1 MTKRLWI
8 ETVGCQM
15 NVLDS
20 ELVVAALRR
29 QGWEMARTTAE
40 ADAVFYNTCSVRQH
54 AEDKIYSA
62 LGRIRQEKLA
72 RPDLVVGVLGCM
84 AQKDQELVRKRA
96 PWVDLVVGPGQLHR
110 VPGLV
115 ADVLAGGGPRLEV
128 SLDRTGGSRDAIA
141 RSFESYDPDRD
152 PGMRPT
158 PFQAFVRTQ
167 TGCDKFCAFC
177 VVPHVRGPEQ
187 ARAPETI
194 LAEARRLVAEGCRE
208 ITLIGQTVNSYRWS
222 AGGRTSRLSDLLA
235 LLDGLD
241 GLDRIRFVTNYPRDM
256 TDDLIAAVR
265 DLPKVAHYLHVPAQ
279 HGSDAVLTRM
289 KRGYCIGEYMEM
301 LGRIR
306 ERIPAAA
313 VTSDFI
319 VGFCGETDAEFQAT
333 LDLVRSAGFKNS
345 FIFKY
350 SPRPGTKAFD
360 RQPDDVP
367 EEVKKERHRLL
378 LDAQTEASLAGNL
391 PFIGTRRQVLVEGL
405 SARDERRVARSADG
419 QADGTAVLRADGTA
433 AAEAAGDPAAEA
445 AGNPAAEAAGAPDR
459 VLQLTGRTMCDRIVV
474 FDAPLRL
481 VGRLVD
487 IDIKAAGAWSLAGDV
502 ADGLADAV
510 PLDLPAAADGGGCD
524 AGPVYQ
530 IAAPAAGRAAG
541 TTASFRPPLGPGA

>member
-29 QGWEMARTTAE
+29 QGWELAHTTAE

-62 LGRIRQEKLA
+62 LGRIRLEKQQ
-72 RPDLVVGVLGCM
+72 RPGLVVGVLGCM

-115 ADVLAGGGPRLEV
+115 DDVLAGAGPRLEV
-128 SLDRTGGSRDAIA
+128 SLDRTGGSREAIA
-141 RSFESYDPDRD
+141 QSFESYDPDRD
-152 PGMRPT
+152 PQMRPT

-187 ARAPETI
+187 ARAPATI
-194 LAEARRLVAEGCRE
+194 VAEARKLVAEGCRE

-222 AGGRTSRLSDLLA
+222 DGGKTTRLADLLV
-235 LLDGLD
+235 LLDAID
-241 GLDRIRFVTNYPRDM
+241 GLDRIKFVTNYPRDM

-265 DLPKVAHYLHVPAQ
+265 DLPKVSHYLHVPAQ

-289 KRGYCIGEYMEM
+289 KRGYSIGEYMEM
-301 LGRIR
+301 LGRLR
-306 ERIPAAA
+306 EAIPHAA

-319 VGFCGETDAEFQAT
+319 VGFCGETDAEFQTT
-333 LDLVRSAGFKNS
+333 LDLVRTADFKNS

-367 EEVKKERHRLL
+367 ETVKKERNQALL
-378 LDAQTEASLAGNL
+378 EAQAEVSLAGNL
-391 PFIGTRRQVLVEGL
+391 RFIGTRQQVLVEGL
-405 SARDERRVARSADG
+405 SVRDERRQAKSAAPSAE
-419 QADGTAVLRADGTA
+419 QAKSAAPSAEQAKSAADENTLA
-433 AAEAAGDPAAEA
+433 PEATTPETLA
-445 AGNPAAEAAGAPDR
+445 
-459 VLQLTGRTMCDRIVV
+459 QLTGRTMCDRIVV

-481 VGRLVD
+481 IGRLVD
-487 IDIKAAGAWSLAGDV
+487 VDIQAAGAWSLAGDV
-502 ADGLADAV
+502 ADGLAKAI
-510 PLDLPAAADGGGCD
+510 PIEHLFLEDG
-524 AGPVYQ
+524 PS
-530 IAAPAAGRAAG
+530 PP
-541 TTASFRPPLGPGA
+541 PPLYDIDLKTVAGGSLSPSRPSGPNRADSLPGA

>member
-29 QGWEMARTTAE
+29 DGWEMAAARGE

-62 LGRIRQEKLA
+62 LGRIRLEKE
-72 RPDLVVGVLGCM
+72 RCPGLVVGVIGCM
-84 AQKDQELVRKRA
+84 AQKDQELVRAKA
-96 PWVDLVVGPGQLHR
+96 PWVDLVVGPGQLHQ
-110 VPGLV
+110 VPALV
-115 ADVLAGGGPRLEV
+115 AGVLAGGGPRIEV
-128 SLDRTGGSRDAIA
+128 SLDRKAGSRESVA

-152 PGMRPT
+152 PAMRPT

-177 VVPHVRGPEQ
+177 VVPRVRGPEQ
-187 ARAPETI
+187 ARPPEAI
-194 LAEARRLVAEGCRE
+194 LAETRRLVAEGCRE
-208 ITLIGQTVNSYRWS
+208 ITLIGQTVNSYTWTD
-222 AGGRTSRLSDLLA
+222 GGRTTRLADLLA
-235 LLDGLD
+235 RLDGVA

-265 DLPKVAHYLHVPAQ
+265 DLPKVCHYLHVPAQ
-279 HGSDAVLTRM
+279 HGCDAVLTRM
-289 KRGYCIGEYMEM
+289 KRGYRIGEYMEM
-301 LGRIR
+301 LEKVR
-306 ERIPAAA
+306 EELPHAA

-319 VGFCGETDAEFQAT
+319 VGFCGETDAEFERT
-333 LDLVRSAGFKNS
+333 LELVRTAGFKNS

-350 SPRPGTKAFD
+350 SPRPGTKAHE
-360 RQPDDVP
+360 RLADDVP
-367 EEVKKERHRLL
+367 EPVKKERNQALL
-378 LDAQTEASLAGNL
+378 KAQAEVSLAGNRRFL
-391 PFIGTRRQVLVEGL
+391 GTRQQVLVEGL
-405 SARDERRVARSADG
+405 STRDEKRGVDPGPDG
-419 QADGTAVLRADGTA
+419 IDGIV
-433 AAEAAGDPAAEA
+433 
-445 AGNPAAEAAGAPDR
+445 
-459 VLQLTGRTMCDRIVV
+459 QLSGRTMCDRIVV

-487 IDIKAAGAWSLAGDV
+487 VDIAAAGPWSLSGVV

-510 PLDLPAAADGGGCD
+510 PLEHLMGGGDAAGGSGPSEVYHISLPAGGPG
-524 AGPVYQ
+524 G
-530 IAAPAAGRAAG
+530 
-541 TTASFRPPLGPGA
+541 RPPSSAPPEV

>member
-29 QGWEMARTTAE
+29 GGWDMARGPAE
-40 ADAVFYNTCSVRQH
+40 ADAVLYNTCSVRQH
-54 AEDKIYSA
+54 AEDKVYSA
-62 LGRIRQEKLA
+62 LGRIRQEKQ
-72 RPDLVVGVLGCM
+72 RKPDLVVGVLGCM
-84 AQKDQELVRKRA
+84 AQKDQELIRRRA
-96 PWVDLVVGPGQLHR
+96 PWVDLIVGPGQLHQ
-110 VPGLV
+110 VPMLV
-115 ADVLAGGGPRLEV
+115 ADVLGGGGGRLEV
-128 SLDRTGGSRDAIA
+128 SLERKGAARDVIA

-152 PGMRPT
+152 PAMRPT

-187 ARAPETI
+187 ARAPATI
-194 LAEARRLVAEGCRE
+194 VAEARKLVAEGCRE
-208 ITLIGQTVNSYRWS
+208 ITLIGQTVNSYRS
-222 AGGRTSRLSDLLA
+222 RDGGRTTRLSDLLVM
-235 LLDGLD
+235 LDAID
-241 GLDRIRFVTNYPRDM
+241 GLDRIKFVTNYPRDM

-265 DLPKVAHYLHVPAQ
+265 DLPKVCRYLHVPAQ

-289 KRGYCIGEYMEM
+289 KRGYTIGDYLEM

-306 ERIPAAA
+306 SALPDAA

-319 VGFCGETDAEFQAT
+319 VGYCGETDAEFGLT

-350 SPRPGTKAFD
+350 SPRPGTRAHE
-360 RQPDDVP
+360 RLADDVP
-367 EEVKKERHRLL
+367 EAVKKERNRLL
-378 LDAQTEASLAGNL
+378 LEAQAEVSVAGNRR
-391 PFIGTRRQVLVEGL
+391 FVGTRQRVLVEGL
-405 SARDERRVARSADG
+405 SARDEKRDV
-419 QADGTAVLRADGTA
+419 
-433 AAEAAGDPAAEA
+433 AAG
-445 AGNPAAEAAGAPDR
+445 PDE
-459 VLQLTGRTMCDRIVV
+459 VVQLSGRTMCDQIVV

-487 IDIKAAGAWSLAGDV
+487 VDVRQAGPWSLAGAV
-502 ADGLADAV
+502 AL
-510 PLDLPAAADGGGCD
+510 
-524 AGPVYQ
+524 
-530 IAAPAAGRAAG
+530 
-541 TTASFRPPLGPGA
+541 

>member
-62 LGRIRQEKLA
+62 LGRIRLEKQQ
-72 RPDLVVGVLGCM
+72 RPGLVVGVLGCM
-84 AQKDQELVRKRA
+84 AQKDQELVRTRA

-115 ADVLAGGGPRLEV
+115 DDVLAGGGPRLEV
-128 SLDRTGGSRDAIA
+128 SLDRTGGSREAIA
-141 RSFESYDPDRD
+141 QSFESYDPDRD
-152 PGMRPT
+152 PQMRPT
-158 PFQAFVRTQ
+158 PFQAFIRTQ

-187 ARAPETI
+187 ARAPATI
-194 LAEARRLVAEGCRE
+194 VAEARKLVAEGCRE
-208 ITLIGQTVNSYRWS
+208 ITLIGQTVNSYRW
-222 AGGRTSRLSDLLA
+222 ADGGKTTRLADLLV
-235 LLDGLD
+235 LLDAID
-241 GLDRIRFVTNYPRDM
+241 GLDRIKFVTNYPRDM

-265 DLPKVAHYLHVPAQ
+265 DLPKVSLYLHVPAQ

-289 KRGYCIGEYMEM
+289 KRGYSIGEYMEM
-301 LGRIR
+301 LGRLR
-306 ERIPAAA
+306 EAIPHAA

-319 VGFCGETDAEFQAT
+319 VGFCGETDAEFQTT
-333 LDLVRSAGFKNS
+333 LDLVRTAGFKNS

-360 RQPDDVP
+360 RQADDVP
-367 EEVKKERHRLL
+367 EEVKKERNQALL
-378 LDAQTEASLAGNL
+378 EAQAAVSLAGNL
-391 PFIGTRRQVLVEGL
+391 SFIGTRQQVLVEGL
-405 SARDERRVARSADG
+405 SVRDERR
-419 QADGTAVLRADGTA
+419 QAK
-433 AAEAAGDPAAEA
+433 AAGDEPSTDAAADA
-445 AGNPAAEAAGAPDR
+445 AAPDR
-459 VLQLTGRTMCDRIVV
+459 VAQLTGRTMCDRIVV

-487 IDIKAAGAWSLAGDV
+487 VEIQAAGAWSMAGVV
-502 ADGLADAV
+502 ADGLAEAV
-510 PLDLPAAADGGGCD
+510 PLEHLMADGPAARTD
-524 AGPVYQ
+524 AVLYDIALPG
-530 IAAPAAGRAAG
+530 AAPPDRAAAARTG
-541 TTASFRPPLGPGA
+541 LSPGA

>member
-62 LGRIRQEKLA
+62 LGRIRLEKQQ

-115 ADVLAGGGPRLEV
+115 DEVLAGGGPRLEV
-128 SLDRTGGSRDAIA
+128 SLDRTGGSREAIA
-141 RSFESYDPDRD
+141 QSFESYDPDRD
-152 PGMRPT
+152 PQMRPT

-187 ARAPETI
+187 ARAPATI
-194 LAEARRLVAEGCRE
+194 VAEARKLVAEGCRE
-208 ITLIGQTVNSYRWS
+208 ITLIGQTVNSYRWKD
-222 AGGRTSRLSDLLA
+222 GGTTTRLADLLV
-235 LLDGLD
+235 LLDAID
-241 GLDRIRFVTNYPRDM
+241 GLDRIKFVTNYPRDM

-265 DLPKVAHYLHVPAQ
+265 DLPKVSHYLHVPAQ

-289 KRGYCIGEYMEM
+289 KRGYSIGEYMEM
-301 LGRIR
+301 LGRLR
-306 ERIPAAA
+306 EAIPHAA

-319 VGFCGETDAEFQAT
+319 VGFCGETDAEFQTT
-333 LDLVRSAGFKNS
+333 LDLVRTADFKNS

-367 EEVKKERHRLL
+367 EHVKKERNQALL
-378 LDAQTEASLAGNL
+378 EAQAAVSLAGNL
-391 PFIGTRRQVLVEGL
+391 RFIGTRQQVLVEGL
-405 SARDERRVARSADG
+405 SVREERRQGEQPASPDG
-419 QADGTAVLRADGTA
+419 IA
-433 AAEAAGDPAAEA
+433 
-445 AGNPAAEAAGAPDR
+445 
-459 VLQLTGRTMCDRIVV
+459 QLTGRTMCDRIVV

-487 IDIKAAGAWSLAGDV
+487 VDIQAAGAWSLAGDV
-502 ADGLADAV
+502 ADGLAEAV
-510 PLDLPAAADGGGCD
+510 PLEHLFEGVGGAATPSSPTLYDIDLTKSSLGRPASSERPGAPPAD
-524 AGPVYQ
+524 AT
-530 IAAPAAGRAAG
+530 PAD
-541 TTASFRPPLGPGA
+541 TTAGA